1 MRLRDSKSCTPEI
14 GRLYSTVLLRTPYT
28 NMSYTGNTP
37 LPCQAGLYSM
47 LCSTGVHRC
56 SSLFDQGRDWGTD
69 LSLYVC
75 NLNPASFERG
85 GAHHQRHMGIGWL
98 IGRGMYAARY
108 AVLWLWSS
116 HKLPV
121 LPKTVSLLSLVSGC
135 RV

>member
-1 MRLRDSKSCTPEI
+1 
-14 GRLYSTVLLRTPYT
+14 
-28 NMSYTGNTP
+28 
-37 LPCQAGLYSM
+37 M

-56 SSLFDQGRDWGTD
+56 SSLFDHGRDWGTD

-85 GAHHQRHMGIGWL
+85 GAYHQRNMGSGWL
-98 IGRGMYAARY
+98 ILGRGMYAARY

-135 RV
+135 RVFFIPLLRLSPFPSHFLLSSFPL